1 MKWLIIDN
9 GKEVVNR
16 LEPTGLP
23 PVMRC
28 VFEGQIAP
36 LLLLVAA
43 GGDLA
48 ALDSENWTVL
58 HVAASMDDKY
68 AVKLQVI

>member
-1 MKWLIIDN
+1 MKWLITDN
-9 GKEVVNR
+9 GKEVVNG

-23 PVMRC
+23 PGMRC
-28 VFEGQIAP
+28 VFEGQMAP
-36 LLLLVAA
+36 LLLVAA

-68 AVKLQVI
+68 AVKLRVI